1 VWDKSNGTELIL
13 AAKVDKFVGTSL
25 NKALMRSNTNEGDRP
40 QNQTDQN
47 KRWNNRGKANN
58 EYYNDIFTECPRK
71 LVDVVV
77 NDNLAYLAPGRRP
90 PEAKEVEKLYKD
102 LWGKM
107 GSSDPAIPQGCASG
121 GLIHEYFPPI
131 IAEEI
136 SKRIK
141 KIRNRTATGPNGLEK
156 KHLLIPDLPK
166 VLVLLFNIICY
177 TSYYPE
183 GWRENRTT
191 LIPKS
196 NKDPNKA
203 ENWRPITI
211 GPILVRI
218 FFSTLDRRI
227 RRGIVQ
233 NIRQRGFT
241 FENECKINT
250 DFLNDLLRCLHN
262 SRHLQSI
269 RYGAPISD
277 KAVSGQERNLGPTN
291 RSD

>member
-25 NKALMRSNTNEGDRP
+25 NNALMRSNTNEGDRP

-58 EYYNDIFTECPRK
+58 ECYNDIFTECPRK

-136 SKRIK
+136 SEGIK
-141 KIRNRTATGPNGLEK
+141 KIRNRTAAGSDGLEK
-156 KHLLIPDLPK
+156 RHLLIPVLPK
-166 VLVLLFNIICY
+166 VLALLFNITCY
-177 TSYYPE
+177 SSHYPE
-183 GWRENRTT
+183 GWRENK
-191 LIPKS
+191 P

-203 ENWRPITI
+203 ENWRLITI

-218 FFSTLDRRI
+218 FFSTLE
-227 RRGIVQ
+227 G
-233 NIRQRGFT
+233 
-241 FENECKINT
+241 E
-250 DFLNDLLRCLHN
+250 
-262 SRHLQSI
+262 
-269 RYGAPISD
+269 
-277 KAVSGQERNLGPTN
+277 
-291 RSD
+291 